1 MVLILALCFF
11 LPSTV
16 FAGNELASSAG
27 ELDFDLYF
35 GPTNPAFKTDFKNDI
50 TFQDDVDEDNL
61 IDLKLQS
68 EVFELNKFL
77 QGEFTQAV
85 YCPNEQFLKNYDY
98 IYYLS
103 RLLTISYLF
112 EAIRNYE
119 YRSQQ
124 LGNHELCH
132 PNWTKTFA
140 KCEAKSTEMKLF
152 LKNSDYAL
160 KRLEPQF
167 VPIEDSKK
175 SAVEKWV
182 SSIKRNPQDLTGK
195 RILLQCSVTG
205 CQSLRKTEV
214 MSLLEKSCQQDLRLL
229 TETCSET
236 NKLYGISNAPELYP
250 LLLRSN
256 AIRVFESP
264 ELAAGCLRRFI
275 NSGKKF
281 EWVKPQ
287 LTPIFS
293 VLYSQAVFSDSKFE
307 RGRLF
312 PIGALRE
319 FREKGLSKIFE
330 DYDKEI
336 TEKKIV
342 KKTPEKLTPIVF
354 EKIELPK
361 FKKPK
366 KKEVKK
372 EPKKVQKKKKTIR
385 KSSFLVASEFRDQ
398 YDLSS
403 VSVDMNKFKYDF
415 VFTMDQQDRYNPVVE
430 KMSTVK
436 SLTKM
441 KKQDKVGSQK
451 APFPLR
457 FLKYMIDKEM
467 HQNLFNV
474 IQVVGDRFFVRND
487 IDKNIGELEFIE
499 LKNDVSTQYQWQINI
514 LTPKD
519 ES

>member
-1 MVLILALCFF
+1 MVLVLIFALLFT
-11 LPSTV
+11 PDS
-16 FAGNELASSAG
+16 FAANELASAAG

-35 GPTNPAFKTDFKNDI
+35 GPTTPAFKTDYKNDI
-50 TFQDDVDEDNL
+50 RFQDDVDEDNL

-112 EAIRNYE
+112 EAIRAYE
-119 YRSQQ
+119 YRAQQ
-124 LGNHELCH
+124 LGDHDLCQ
-132 PNWTKTFA
+132 PKWRDVFSS
-140 KCEAKSTEMKLF
+140 CQAKSTEMKLF
-152 LKNSDYAL
+152 IKNSDYAL
-160 KRLEPQF
+160 NKLEPQF
-167 VPIEDSKK
+167 VPLEEAKK
-175 SAVEKWV
+175 SAVKSWV
-182 SSIKRNPQDLTGK
+182 ASLRKNPQDLTGK
-195 RILLQCSVTG
+195 RIRLECRLQA
-205 CQSLRKTEV
+205 CQSLGLPQVK
-214 MSLLEKSCQQDLRLL
+214 SLLESSCKQDLNLL
-229 TETCSET
+229 KKTCSED
-236 NKLYGISNAPELYP
+236 NKIYGVSNAPELYP

-275 NSGKKF
+275 DSGKKF
-281 EWVKPQ
+281 EWEKPQ

-293 VLYSQAVFSDSKFE
+293 VLYSQAVFSESKFE

-319 FREKGLSKIFE
+319 FREKGLAKIFE
-330 DYDKEI
+330 DYDKEVK
-336 TEKKIV
+336 EKKV
-342 KKTPEKLTPIVF
+342 VKTPSKKLDPIVF
-354 EKIELPK
+354 ETIKLPK
-361 FKKPK
+361 YKKPK
-366 KKEVKK
+366 KKVKEKKTEVVKK
-372 EPKKVQKKKKTIR
+372 EEVVQR
-385 KSSFLVASEFRDQ
+385 KSSFLVASEFREQ
-398 YDLSS
+398 YDLST

-415 VFTMDQQDRYNPVVE
+415 VFTLDQQEKYNPVVQR
-430 KMSTVK
+430 MSTIN

-441 KKQDKVGSQK
+441 KKQDKVGTKK

-467 HQNLFNV
+467 HQNLFNI

-487 IDKNIGELEFIE
+487 IDKGVKKLDYVE
-499 LKNDVSTQYQWQINI
+499 LKNDVSTQYQWQMVI
-514 LTPKD
+514 LSEP
-519 ES
+519 